1 LRGRLDEVH
10 AAGAELVFIGN
21 GSPRLAKRFAETR
34 ARGVTVLTDPS
45 LDVYRALGM
54 KRSVIAT
61 LGPQTWLGVAR
72 SLARGNMQQVVQGDP
87 WQQGGLLAMA
97 RGGRIVYRRPNRDA
111 AERPDLAAALEA
123 LATASNT
130 TR

>member
-10 AAGAELVFIGN
+10 AAGADLVFIGN
-21 GSPRLAKRFAETR
+21 GSPRLARRFGETH

-45 LDVYRALGM
+45 LDVFRALGM

-61 LGPQTWLGVAR
+61 LGPQTWLGAAR
-72 SLARGNMQQVVQGDP
+72 SLARGNLQTDVQGDP
-87 WQQGGLLAMA
+87 WQQGGLFAMA

-111 AERPDLAAALEA
+111 AERPDLDAALA
-123 LATASNT
+123 AISN
-130 TR
+130 R